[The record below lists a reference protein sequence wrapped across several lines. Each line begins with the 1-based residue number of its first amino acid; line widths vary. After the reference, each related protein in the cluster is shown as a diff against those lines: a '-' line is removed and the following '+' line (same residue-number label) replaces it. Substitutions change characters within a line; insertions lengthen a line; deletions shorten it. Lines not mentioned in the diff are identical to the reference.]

1 MSAENKL
8 AEENRRLRQEIE
20 ALRLQHDLR
29 QSENQTLLAQAEA
42 LRAQTALLESQTALL
57 ESQTALLESQ
67 KQALRTQLEELELIR
82 RNLEH
87 AIAVYKRSLFGSRSE
102 KIDPKELEARIAKAA
117 QEAREQLAQEK
128 RPGDPPAEAEE
139 EQPEEKADSPGDNAA
154 DPAAGSQNEEGKKD
168 NEKKKR
174 KARPHGRGGFPAHLP
189 RRRIEHPVDP
199 AQAVCAC
206 CAGNPPLIQVGE
218 DTCEKLVKLPVQYEV
233 HVHVYPQMACQRCHE
248 GVTSAPRQ
256 DNSLKADV
264 SVVADVV
271 VKKYLEHQPLY
282 RQQQAFDRLGIWI
295 PRQTLCDWTG
305 WCSDQVDPVVKAMAD
320 YILSQPVVQSDETPV
335 RMQLADGQMETA
347 RLWAYG
353 LPWAEVVFD
362 FRTDKSQKGPM
373 EFLKGTAARF
383 VQADGGSSYVP
394 VFKELELL
402 HIACM
407 AHIRRDIFEARDD
420 APLAVDLVLAAIQ
433 KLYRIEAH
441 AKAKAMSLEARL
453 ELRQREAKPIFIEVG
468 QLIATMRKDVLPK
481 SPLGKALGYAEN
493 QWPAMARYL
502 EVTSAEL
509 DNNSIEHSLRGV
521 VLGRRNWLHVGQE
534 AGGEK
539 AANLFSLMITCKRLG
554 VEPYAYLHDIL
565 RRLPHHPNKDIW
577 QLTPRGWKE
586 TFGSQVPPWAPAP
599 ALTPT
604 G

>member
-1 MSAENKL
+1 MNLDDKL
-8 AEENRRLRQEIE
+8 AEENRRLLQENQ

-29 QSENQTLLAQAEA
+29 QSENQALRLQHELRQSENEALLAQAEA
-42 LRAQTALLESQTALL
+42 LRAQTAM
-57 ESQTALLESQ
+57 LESQ
-67 KQALRTQLEELELIR
+67 KEALRTQLQELELIR
-82 RNLEH
+82 RNQEH
-87 AIAVYKRSLFGSRSE
+87 TIAVYKRCLFGSRSE

-128 RPGDPPAEAEE
+128 RPGDPPPEAEE
-139 EQPEEKADSPGDNAA
+139 EQPEEKADSPGDNPA
-154 DPAAGSQNEEGKKD
+154 DRPADSQKD
-168 NEKKKR
+168 KEKTR

-199 AQAVCAC
+199 AKTVCAC

-233 HVHVYPQMACQRCHE
+233 HVHMYPQMACQRCHE

-256 DNSLKADV
+256 DNSLKADI

-295 PRQTLCDWTG
+295 PRQTLCGWTG
-305 WCSDQVDPVVKAMAD
+305 WCSDQVEPVVKAMAD
-320 YILSQPVVQSDETPV
+320 YILGQPVVQSDETPV

-362 FRTDKSQKGPM
+362 FRTDKSHQGPL
-373 EFLKGTAARF
+373 EFLKGTTARF

-394 VFKELELL
+394 VFKALELL

-407 AHIRRDIFEARDD
+407 AHIRRAIFEARDD

-433 KLYRIEAH
+433 KLYRIEAQ
-441 AKAKAMSLEARL
+441 AKAQGMSLEARL
-453 ELRQREAKPIFIEVG
+453 ELRQREAQPIFLDVG

-481 SPLGKALGYAEN
+481 SPLGKALSYAEN

-502 EVTSAEL
+502 EVAQAEL

-565 RRLPHHPNKDIW
+565 RRLPSHPNKDIW

-586 TFGSQVPPWAPAP
+586 TFGAKVSPSAPAP
-599 ALTPT
+599 PPT

>member
-1 MSAENKL
+1 L
-8 AEENRRLRQEIE
+8 AEEIRRLRQENE
-20 ALRLQHDLR
+20 ALRLQHSQW
-29 QSENQTLLAQAEA
+29 QSENEA
-42 LRAQTALLESQTALL
+42 LRI
-57 ESQTALLESQ
+57 
-67 KQALRTQLEELELIR
+67 QLQELEVIR

-87 AIAVYKRSLFGSRSE
+87 TIAVYKRCLFGSRSE
-102 KIDPKELEARIAKAA
+102 KIDPKELEARIAQAA
-117 QEAREQLAQEK
+117 AEAREQLAKEK
-128 RPGDPPAEAEE
+128 RPADPPPEAEE
-139 EQPEEKADSPGDNAA
+139 EQPEEKATADTSA
-154 DPAAGSQNEEGKKD
+154 DPADQPADRQKE
-168 NEKKKR
+168 KKR

-206 CAGNPPLIQVGE
+206 CSDHPPLIQVGE

-233 HVHVYPQMACQRCHE
+233 QVHVYPQMACQRCHE

-264 SVVADVV
+264 SVIADVV
-271 VKKYLEHQPLY
+271 VKKYVEHQPLY
-282 RQQQAFDRLGIWI
+282 RQQQAFERLQI
-295 PRQTLCDWTG
+295 PISRQTLCDWTG
-305 WCSDQVDPVVKAMAD
+305 WCSDQVEPVVKALAD
-320 YILSQPVVQSDETPV
+320 YIRSQSLIQSDETPV

-362 FRTDKSQKGPM
+362 FRTDKSQKGPK
-373 EFLKGTAARF
+373 EFLQGTRARF
-383 VQADGGSSYVP
+383 VQADGGSSYGP
-394 VFKELELL
+394 VFKALDLM
-402 HIACM
+402 HVACM
-407 AHIRRDIFEARDD
+407 AHIRREIFEARAD
-420 APLAVDLVLAAIQ
+420 APMAVDLVLAAIQ
-433 KLYRIEAH
+433 KLYRIEAR
-441 AKAKAMSLEARL
+441 AKADGLSLEARQ
-453 ELRQREAKPIFIEVG
+453 ELRQREAKPIFMEVG

-481 SPLGKALGYAEN
+481 SPLGRALNYAEN

-502 EVTSAEL
+502 EVPQAEL
-509 DNNSIEHSLRGV
+509 DNNSTEHGLRGV

-565 RRLPHHPNKDIW
+565 RRLPSHPNKDIW

-586 TFGSQVPPWAPAP
+586 TFAPKSPPPSAS
-599 ALTPT
+599 

>member
-1 MSAENKL
+1 MSVPGEEKL

-20 ALRLQHDLR
+20 ALRLQRDAFEA
-29 QSENQTLLAQAEA
+29 QKLALQCQADA
-42 LRAQTALLESQTALL
+42 LRSQTETLQTQIQELES
-57 ESQTALLESQ
+57 
-67 KQALRTQLEELELIR
+67 IR

-87 AIAVYKRSLFGSRSE
+87 TVAVYKRCLFGSRSE
-102 KIDPKELEARIAKAA
+102 KIDPKELEARIAQAA
-117 QEAREQLAQEK
+117 AEAREQLAKEK
-128 RPGDPPAEAEE
+128 RPGDPPPEAEE
-139 EQPEEKADSPGDNAA
+139 EQPEEKADTSADKA
-154 DPAAGSQNEEGKKD
+154 DPPAD
-168 NEKKKR
+168 DPEKEKKR

-199 AQAVCAC
+199 AKAVCAC
-206 CAGNPPLIQVGE
+206 CSDHPPLVQVGE

-233 HVHVYPQMACQRCHE
+233 QVHVYPQMACQRCHE

-264 SVVADVV
+264 SVIADVV

-282 RQQQAFDRLGIWI
+282 RQQQAFGRLEI
-295 PRQTLCDWTG
+295 PMSRQTLCDWTG
-305 WCSDQVDPVVKAMAD
+305 WCSDQVDPIVKAMAD
-320 YILSQPVVQSDETPV
+320 SILSHWLVQSDETPV

-362 FRTDKSQKGPM
+362 FRTDKSQEGPM
-373 EFLKGTAARF
+373 TFLKGTAARF
-383 VQADGGSSYVP
+383 VQADGGSSYGP
-394 VFKELELL
+394 VFKELNLL

-407 AHIRRDIFEARDD
+407 AHIRRALFEARAD

-433 KLYRIEAH
+433 KLYRIEAR
-441 AKAKAMSLEARL
+441 AKAEGLSLEARL
-453 ELRQREAKPIFIEVG
+453 ELRQREAKPIFLEVG
-468 QLIATMRKDVLPK
+468 QLIATLRKDLLPK
-481 SPLGKALGYAEN
+481 SPLGKALAYAEN

-502 EVTSAEL
+502 EVSQAEL

-534 AGGEK
+534 SGGEK
-539 AANLFSLMITCKRLG
+539 AANLFSLMITCKRLN

-565 RRLPHHPNKDIW
+565 QRLPNHPNKDIW

-586 TFGSQVPPWAPAP
+586 TFASKSPPPSP
-599 ALTPT
+599 S

>member
-1 MSAENKL
+1 MSASPEERL
-8 AEENRRLRQEIE
+8 AEENRRLREENE
-20 ALRLQHDLR
+20 ALRLQR
-29 QSENQTLLAQAEA
+29 SQWQSENE
-42 LRAQTALLESQTALL
+42 
-57 ESQTALLESQ
+57 
-67 KQALRTQLEELELIR
+67 ALRTQLQELELIR

-87 AIAVYKRSLFGSRSE
+87 TIAVYRRCLFGSRSE

-117 QEAREQLAQEK
+117 AEAREQLAKEK
-128 RPGDPPAEAEE
+128 RPGDPPPEAEE
-139 EQPEEKADSPGDNAA
+139 EQPEEKATADTPA
-154 DPAAGSQNEEGKKD
+154 DPADQPED
-168 NEKKKR
+168 PEKAKKR

-206 CAGNPPLIQVGE
+206 CPDHPPLIQVGE

-233 HVHVYPQMACQRCHE
+233 QVHVYPQMACQRCHE

-256 DNSLKADV
+256 DNSLKADG
-264 SVVADVV
+264 SVIADVV
-271 VKKYLEHQPLY
+271 VKKYVEHQPLY
-282 RQQQAFDRLGIWI
+282 RQQQAFERLQI
-295 PRQTLCDWTG
+295 PLSRQTLCDWTG
-305 WCSDQVDPVVKAMAD
+305 WCSDQVEPVVKAMAD
-320 YILSQPVVQSDETPV
+320 YIRSQSLIQSDETPV

-362 FRTDKSQKGPM
+362 FRTDKSQDGPL
-373 EFLKGTAARF
+373 EFLKGTRARF

-394 VFKELELL
+394 VFKALELM
-402 HIACM
+402 HVACM
-407 AHIRRDIFEARDD
+407 AHIRREIFEARAD
-420 APLAVDLVLAAIQ
+420 APTAVDLVLAAIQ
-433 KLYRIEAH
+433 KLYRIEAR
-441 AKAKAMSLEARL
+441 AKADGLSLEARQ
-453 ELRQREAKPIFIEVG
+453 ELRQREAKPIFLEVG
-468 QLIATMRKDVLPK
+468 ELIATMRKDVLPK
-481 SPLGKALGYAEN
+481 SPLGRALNYAEN

-502 EVTSAEL
+502 EVPQAEL
-509 DNNSIEHSLRGV
+509 DNNSTEHSLRGV

-565 RRLPHHPNKDIW
+565 RRLPSHPNKDIW

-586 TFGSQVPPWAPAP
+586 TFAPKSP
-599 ALTPT
+599 SPT
-604 G
+604 ASG

>member
-1 MSAENKL
+1 MSASPEERL
-8 AEENRRLRQEIE
+8 AEENRRLREENE
-20 ALRLQHDLR
+20 ALRLQHSQWQSENEALRLQHSQR
-29 QSENQTLLAQAEA
+29 QSENEA
-42 LRAQTALLESQTALL
+42 LRIQIQ
-57 ESQTALLESQ
+57 
-67 KQALRTQLEELELIR
+67 ELEVIR

-87 AIAVYKRSLFGSRSE
+87 TVAVYKRCLFGSRSE

-117 QEAREQLAQEK
+117 AEAREQLAKEK
-128 RPGDPPAEAEE
+128 RPGDPPPEAEE
-139 EQPEEKADSPGDNAA
+139 EQPEAKATADTPA
-154 DPAAGSQNEEGKKD
+154 DPADQSTD
-168 NEKKKR
+168 PEKEKKR

-199 AQAVCAC
+199 AKAVCAC
-206 CAGNPPLIQVGE
+206 CSDHPPLIQVGE

-233 HVHVYPQMACQRCHE
+233 QVHVYPQMACQRCHE

-264 SVVADVV
+264 SVIADVV
-271 VKKYLEHQPLY
+271 VKKYVEHQPLY
-282 RQQQAFDRLGIWI
+282 RQQQAFDRLQI
-295 PRQTLCDWTG
+295 PISRQTLCDWTG
-305 WCSDQVDPVVKAMAD
+305 WCSDQVEPVVKAIAD
-320 YILSQPVVQSDETPV
+320 YILSHSLIQSDETPV

-362 FRTDKSQKGPM
+362 FRTDKSQKGPK
-373 EFLKGTAARF
+373 EFLQGTKARF
-383 VQADGGSSYVP
+383 VQADGGSSYGP
-394 VFKELELL
+394 VFKALDLM
-402 HIACM
+402 HVACM
-407 AHIRRDIFEARDD
+407 AHIRRDIFEARAD
-420 APLAVDLVLAAIQ
+420 APMAVDLVLAAIQ
-433 KLYRIEAH
+433 KLYRIEAR
-441 AKAKAMSLEARL
+441 AKADGLSLEARQ
-453 ELRQREAKPIFIEVG
+453 ERRQREAKPIFLDVG

-481 SPLGKALGYAEN
+481 SPLGRALNYAEN

-502 EVTSAEL
+502 EVPQAEL
-509 DNNSIEHSLRGV
+509 DNNSTEHSLRAV

-565 RRLPHHPNKDIW
+565 RRLPSHPNKDIW

-586 TFGSQVPPWAPAP
+586 TFAPKGPPPSAS
-599 ALTPT
+599 